1 MRAFRRFFLL
11 LICLSFA
18 VTGAAKEL
26 WETLPETGE
35 PVKDF
40 AGLLSGGRRES
51 LVATLRDFHDKTGAG
66 LTVVTVTSLEGAD
79 IESVSNRLFNRWG
92 VGEKSNNKGVLLLI
106 AKNDRRMRIECGYGA
121 EAVVPDAIAKRIIAE
136 DITPHFKAGDFAGG
150 IDAGSRSIMARFGYD
165 APGAPPSVRSVSAD
179 ADGFDDSLSTVILL
193 AVFFVFFVV
202 VAIFGKGRGRRNDD
216 DFFNSGGWGGGA
228 GGSSGGG
235 WSGSGG
241 GSSGGGGASGS
252 W

>member
-1 MRAFRRFFLL
+1 MHAVRRFFLL
-11 LICLSFA
+11 LIFLSLA
-18 VTGAAKEL
+18 VTGVAKEL

-40 AGLLSGGRRES
+40 AGLLPDGQRQA

-66 LTVVTVTSLEGAD
+66 LTVVTVESLEGSD
-79 IESVSNRLFNRWG
+79 IESFSNKLFNRWG
-92 VGEKSNNKGVLLLI
+92 VGEKANNKGVLFVV

-121 EAVVPDAIAKRIIAE
+121 EAVVPDAIAKRIIA
-136 DITPHFKAGDFAGG
+136 DTVTPFFKAGDFAGG
-150 IDAGSRSIMARFGYD
+150 IVAGSRSIMARFGYD
-165 APGAPPSVRSVSAD
+165 APGAPPPVRSAPAD
-179 ADGFDDSLSTVILL
+179 ESDPDDSLVTVLL
-193 AVFFVFFVV
+193 LVVFFVFFVV

-216 DFFNSGGWGGGA
+216 DFFNSGGWGGG
-228 GGSSGGG
+228 GSSGGG